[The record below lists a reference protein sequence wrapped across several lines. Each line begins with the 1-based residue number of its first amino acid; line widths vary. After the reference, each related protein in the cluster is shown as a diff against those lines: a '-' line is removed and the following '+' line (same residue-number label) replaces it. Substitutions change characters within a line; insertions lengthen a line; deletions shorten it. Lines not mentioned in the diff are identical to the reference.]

1 MESYESFRKK
11 LLKVDKPRVHK
22 IRGSLGIYDG
32 YKYYRK
38 NKPSDRKYILTE
50 SQYFA
55 ITRRVNN
62 LLADNLIKGEEIY
75 FPHRMGRLEIRKGTG
90 GVKLNTKGELV
101 THLPIDWDRTLKLWH
116 DDEESYNNRTL
127 VRVEEK
133 EIFKIYYNRGQA
145 NYNNKN
151 FYEFSVNRVIKQ
163 RLKEKIKEGKI
174 EAMYL
179 DKNKRYYSK

>member
-1 MESYESFRKK
+1 MESYESFRSR
-11 LLKVDKPRVHK
+11 LLKLDKPRVHK
-22 IRGSLGIYDG
+22 IKGSLGIYDG

-38 NKPSDRKYILTE
+38 NKPSDPKYILTE

-55 ITRRVNN
+55 VTRKVNN
-62 LLADNLIKGEEIY
+62 LLADNLVKGGEIE
-75 FPHRMGRLEIRKGTG
+75 FPHRMGRLEIRKAAG
-90 GVKLNTKGELV
+90 GVRLNADGKLV
-101 THLPIDWDRTLKLWH
+101 TYLPIDWERTLRLWY

-145 NYNNKN
+145 NYNNKS
-151 FYEFSVNRVIKQ
+151 FYEFRVNREIK
-163 RLKEKIKEGKI
+163 RGLKEKIKEGKI

-179 DKNKRYYSK
+179 DKNKRYHGK